1 MLCYIDEKIE
11 DLNHTDTKNT
21 IYPVFSLARFATFG
35 WFAFKE
41 GGMKVNFY
49 ATLRQMAGQK
59 TVDLDLPAGATL
71 QDALAAVLAI
81 CPGVRSHLVDSQGEL
96 RGHIHLLLDRQDV
109 HFLPQ
114 GMNTPVQPVSEVDL
128 YPPIGGG

>member
-1 MLCYIDEKIE
+1 
-11 DLNHTDTKNT
+11 
-21 IYPVFSLARFATFG
+21 
-35 WFAFKE
+35 
-41 GGMKVNFY
+41 MKVNFY

-59 TVDLDLPAGATL
+59 TVELDLPTGATL
-71 QDALAAVLAI
+71 RDALAAVLGV
-81 CPGVRSHLVDSQGEL
+81 CPGIRPHLVDSQGEL

-114 GMNTPVQPVSEVDL
+114 SMDTPVQPESEVDV